1 MKTKYGWSQYMYM
14 VIEKQTFC
22 DYPKEGSSFR
32 SVFVVVNSVF
42 ENLEV
47 CKDLGYNFEMQ
58 E

>member
-1 MKTKYGWSQYMYM
+1 MYM

-32 SVFVVVNSVF
+32 SVFVVVNSVL